1 MDDDFEYSQVRRS
14 QLATDAN
21 ARENRTNGVMLALT
35 IASLIGIASAM
46 SFSNRQVETPVTEAA
61 TQSLQPNS
69 QPASPLPAQVQN
81 GQSPVTQQPIAVQPQ
96 LPQQPLPQQ
105 PIAQPPVAQQP
116 IAQQPI
122 AQPPIQS
129 SVPAQP
135 TYVAPQPS
143 VISAQPNNFAPA
155 PVQP

>member
-14 QLATDAN
+14 QIAADAN

-46 SFSNRQVETPVTEAA
+46 SFSNRQVETPVTAA
-61 TQSLQPNS
+61 ASQSLQPNS
-69 QPASPLPAQVQN
+69 QPVSPLPAQVQN
-81 GQSPVTQQPIAVQPQ
+81 VQPLQQPIAVQPQ

-105 PIAQPPVAQQP
+105 PIAQPPIAQQP

-143 VISAQPNNFAPA
+143 DLSAQPNNFAPA
-155 PVQP
+155 LGQP